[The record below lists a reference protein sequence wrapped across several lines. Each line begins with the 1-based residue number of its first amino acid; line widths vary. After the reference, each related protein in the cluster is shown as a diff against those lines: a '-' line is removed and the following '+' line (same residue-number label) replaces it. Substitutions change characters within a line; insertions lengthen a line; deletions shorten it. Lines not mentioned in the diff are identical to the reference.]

1 MHKLR
6 ILSIGKTKET
16 WLEEALD
23 EYIKRL
29 SKTLS
34 IEFIWAKNDEQ
45 LLLLASKEPTLICL
59 DAAGKMMDSE
69 NFSTFIIKKFEEG
82 GSRLAIAI
90 GGAEGLPASL
100 KQHATLISLSPMT
113 FTHQL
118 VRLILVEQ
126 IYRAFEIDRGS
137 RYHK

>member
-6 ILSIGKTKET
+6 ILSVGKTKET

-34 IEFIWAKNDEQ
+34 IEFVWAKNDEQ
-45 LLLLASKEPTLICL
+45 LIQLASKESMLICM
-59 DAAGKMMDSE
+59 DAAAKPMDSE
-69 NFSTFIIKKFEEG
+69 TFSSFIVKKFEEG
-82 GSRLAIAI
+82 GSRLAIVI
-90 GGAEGLPASL
+90 GGAEGLPTPL
-100 KQHATLISLSPMT
+100 KQRPILISLSPMT

-126 IYRAFEIDRGS
+126 IYRAFEIDKGS

>member
-16 WLEEALD
+16 WLEEAID
-23 EYIKRL
+23 EYLKRL

-34 IEFIWAKNDEQ
+34 IEFVWTKNDEQ
-45 LLLLASKEPTLICL
+45 LLALASKEPILVCL
-59 DAAGKMMDSE
+59 DAAGRMMDSE
-69 NFSTFIIKKFEEG
+69 AFSTFIVKKFEEG
-82 GSRLAIAI
+82 GSRLTIVI
-90 GGAEGLPASL
+90 GGAEGLPMQL
-100 KQHATLISLSPMT
+100 KQHSTLISLSPMT

-118 VRLILVEQ
+118 ARLVLVEQ
-126 IYRAFEIDRGS
+126 IYRAFEIDKGS